1 MRVEQLGEGTPE
13 VAVVG
18 SIHGD
23 EPCGARAVERLLAD
37 PPDLDRPVKFI
48 IANERALTENVRY
61 VDEDL
66 NRAFPG
72 NPDADTHEGRLAHEL
87 SQELRDCTIFSMHST
102 QSYAAPFAL
111 VDELS
116 PLAASVVPYLTVEA
130 LIETMKFSEGRL
142 IESQDVIEVEC
153 GIQGSERA
161 AANAYTLTR
170 EFLGAVGAIEAP
182 TAPRED
188 IPVFRMDRILP
199 KPPAEEYET
208 FVANFERVAEGE
220 AYARAGEQ
228 EFVADR
234 PFYPILLSPYGYE
247 TEFGYTG
254 DLVGRLDEQA
264 TPGPEPTPER

>member
-13 VAVVG
+13 IAVVG

-37 PPDLDRPVKFI
+37 SPDLDRPVKFV
-48 IANERALTENVRY
+48 IANERALAENVRY

-72 NPDADTHEGRLAHEL
+72 DPDADTHEGRLAHEL
-87 SQELRDCTIFSMHST
+87 TQELRDCTIFSMHST

-111 VDELS
+111 VDELD

-130 LIETMKFSEGRL
+130 LIETVNFSEGRL

-153 GIQGSERA
+153 GLQGSERA
-161 AANAYTLTR
+161 AENAYDLTR
-170 EFLGAVGAIEAP
+170 QFLGAVGAIEP
-182 TAPRED
+182 PREPYDD
-188 IPVFRMDRILP
+188 IPVFRMERMLP
-199 KPPAEEYET
+199 KPPAKEYET
-208 FVANFERVAEGE
+208 FATNFERVAEGE
-220 AYARAGEQ
+220 TYARADEQ
-228 EFVADR
+228 LFVADR
-234 PFYPILLSPYGYE
+234 PFYPILLSPYGYK

-264 TPGPEPTPER
+264 IPGPEPTPER

>member
-13 VAVVG
+13 IAVVG

-23 EPCGARAVERLLAD
+23 EPCGARAVERLLAAS
-37 PPDLDRPVKFI
+37 PDLDRPVKFVV
-48 IANERALTENVRY
+48 ANERALAENARY

-72 NPDADTHEGRLAHEL
+72 DPDADTHEGRLAHKL
-87 SQELRDCTIFSMHST
+87 TQELRDCTIFSMHST
-102 QSYAAPFAL
+102 QSYATPFAL
-111 VDELS
+111 VDELD

-130 LIETMKFSEGRL
+130 LIETVNFSEGRL

-153 GIQGSERA
+153 GLQGSERA
-161 AANAYTLTR
+161 AENAYDLTR
-170 EFLGAVGAIEAP
+170 QFLGAVGAIEPPRAP
-182 TAPRED
+182 HED
-188 IPVFRMDRILP
+188 VSVFRMDRMLP
-199 KPPAEEYET
+199 KPPAAEYET
-208 FVANFERVAEGE
+208 FATNFERVAEGE
-220 AYARAGEQ
+220 TYARADDEL
-228 EFVADR
+228 FVADR

-264 TPGPEPTPER
+264 IPGPEPTPER

>member
-13 VAVVG
+13 IAVVG

-23 EPCGARAVERLLAD
+23 EPCGARAVERLLAES
-37 PPDLDRPVKFI
+37 PTLDRPVKFV
-48 IANERALTENVRY
+48 IANERALAENVRY

-72 NPDADTHEGRLAHEL
+72 DPDADTHEGRLAHEL
-87 SQELRDCTIFSMHST
+87 TQELRDSTIFSMHST

-111 VDELS
+111 VDELD

-130 LIETMKFSEGRL
+130 LIETVNFSEGRL

-153 GIQGSERA
+153 GLQGSERA
-161 AANAYTLTR
+161 AENAYDLTR
-170 EFLGAVGAIEAP
+170 QFLGAVGAIEP
-182 TAPRED
+182 PQEPRD
-188 IPVFRMDRILP
+188 DVPVFRMERMLP
-199 KPPAEEYET
+199 KPPAREYET
-208 FVANFERVAEGE
+208 FVTNFERVAEGE
-220 AYARAGEQ
+220 TYARADDEL
-228 EFVADR
+228 FVADR

-264 TPGPEPTPER
+264 IPGPEPTPER